1 MTVEAPQIKGLPRF
15 CVYVMADPNTGEVFY
30 VGETNNA
37 QRRKEQHFEGS
48 DQLSGFKVKALKAVG
63 KEPIFKVIEHCQ
75 SDEAALM
82 AEISWIRHFLSIGA
96 PLLNSQNFDGR
107 ENRDAARSA
116 MKGVLSAVTGGKFDD
131 DKFRHVA
138 NGKTYHNGT
147 GNGPPRSKPFP
158 RNTRIPSASQ
168 AKLKGP
174 LQDWEKQKIHWMNKK
189 GLRDFRMAEILGRD
203 LRDFRQQLRRIQ

>member
-1 MTVEAPQIKGLPRF
+1 MTDVSPKIKGVPRF
-15 CVYVMADPNTGEVFY
+15 CVYVMADPTSGDVFY

-63 KEPIFKVIEHCQ
+63 LEPIFQVIEHCQ

-82 AEISWIRHFLSIGA
+82 AEISWIRHFISIGA

-107 ENRDAARSA
+107 EKRNAARVA
-116 MKGVLSAVTGGKFDD
+116 MKGLLSAVTGDKYDD
-131 DKFRHVA
+131 DKLRHVA
-138 NGKTYHNGT
+138 NGKTYHNGA
-147 GNGPPRSKPFP
+147 GNGPPHSKCSP
-158 RNTRIPSASQ
+158 RNGRYTPAAST
-168 AKLKGP
+168 KIKGP
-174 LQDWEKQKIHWMNKK
+174 LQPWEKQKVHRMNKQ

-203 LRDFRQQLRRIQ
+203 VRDFRQQLRRMS